1 MLPRG
6 LLQQGLPAGPLEGQ
20 PQAGLHRQGR
30 QGTTATCCAPTCF
43 TPGDHGYAGAQ
54 LKLGNLFYKGRGVKQ
69 DYSEAAKCFRKAAE
83 RGHAEAQFNL
93 GKSYYNGHGTNNIIP
108 RPLSVTKIGK

>member
-1 MLPRG
+1 
-6 LLQQGLPAGPLEGQ
+6 
-20 PQAGLHRQGR
+20 
-30 QGTTATCCAPTCF
+30 
-43 TPGDHGYAGAQ
+43 
-54 LKLGNLFYKGRGVKQ
+54 VKQ